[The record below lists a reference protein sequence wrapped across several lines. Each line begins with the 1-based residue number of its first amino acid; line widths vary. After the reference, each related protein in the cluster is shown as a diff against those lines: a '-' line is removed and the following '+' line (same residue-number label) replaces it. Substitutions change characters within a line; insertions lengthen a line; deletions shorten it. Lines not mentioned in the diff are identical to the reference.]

1 MYQGAINSFERE
13 ISLEVVACS
22 EKSTEMGS
30 GNDSSKDLLGLLGLL
45 GQKYGLDVGQYTT
58 LSDGHTGEE
67 LVQFL
72 VVTDGQLKMTGDD
85 PGLLVVTSGVSCQL
99 EDLSSEVLHDGSKV
113 HWGTS
118 TNALAIVS
126 LAEETVDTSHG
137 ELKPSTGATALA
149 LALGLASF
157 TTSRHDDSLLVEIQ
171 RVNNHLRQG
180 SKYL

>member
-1 MYQGAINSFERE
+1 
-13 ISLEVVACS
+13 
-22 EKSTEMGS
+22 MGS

-72 VVTDGQLKMTGDD
+72 VVADGQLKMTGND
-85 PGLLVVTSGVSCQL
+85 PRLLVVTSGVSCQL
-99 EDLSSEVLHDGSKV
+99 EDLSCEVLHDGSKV

-126 LAEETVDTSHG
+126 LAQETVDTSHG
-137 ELKPSTGATALA
+137 ELKPGTAATGLA
-149 LALGLASF
+149 LALGFASF
-157 TTSRHDDSLLVEIQ
+157 ATSRHFGMYSVLNKEIMPVLCDSD
-171 RVNNHLRQG
+171 
-180 SKYL
+180 YLYPIIARLKTSVKNDI

>member
-1 MYQGAINSFERE
+1 MQLTALR
-13 ISLEVVACS
+13 
-22 EKSTEMGS
+22 EKSLWKLWRALKRALRWGS
-30 GNDSSKDLLGLLGLL
+30 GNDTSKDLLGLLGLL
-45 GQKYGLDVGQYTT
+45 GQKYGLDVRQYTT
-58 LSDGHTGEE
+58 LGDGHTGEE